1 MHRLAVML
9 GVLML
14 AACGGSGTTTVEV
27 TTTVHVTTTTTVAG
41 TTSEAGP
48 TTTQEPAG
56 SDPDDAAGSLDIRDF
71 SAERNGDLLSI
82 SLSTYES
89 WDESVLTGPAP
100 NKPGP
105 NKLSFLYDTDL
116 DGVTDF
122 RAKLVFAGGELS
134 AYITGPGTQL
144 EPVPVE
150 RPDDFTVQFVHPVDV
165 FFQTP
170 DTDSDVD
177 LQLQAR
183 SVFAGELDR
192 APDSGWLGVPFN
204 P

>member
-1 MHRLAVML
+1 MRRLGPLL
-9 GVLML
+9 GALVL
-14 AACGGSGTTTVEV
+14 AACGGSGTETVEV
-27 TTTVHVTTTTTVAG
+27 TTTVKVTTTVPAATTAPA
-41 TTSEAGP
+41 TEP
-48 TTTQEPAG
+48 TTTEAPPG
-56 SDPDDAAGSLDIRDF
+56 SDPDDVSGSLDIREF
-71 SAERNGDLLSI
+71 TAQRNGDLLSI
-82 SLSTYES
+82 SLSTYEQ

-105 NKLSFLYDTDL
+105 NKISFLYDIDL

-122 RAKLVFAGGELS
+122 RAKLVFTGGALS
-134 AYITGPGTQL
+134 AYITGPGTAL

-150 RPDDFTVQFVHPVDV
+150 RPDEFTVQFVHPVDV
-165 FFQTP
+165 FFP
-170 DTDSDVD
+170 DPAASEVE

-204 P
+204 PS